1 MSLFDT
7 AKERATSLAG
17 SVVNKIAEHSSDD
30 PASGQS
36 VTINCTVV
44 QAEELWRDA
53 HRMSM
58 VLGEVGEVEVTG
70 PDQYRWTLRG
80 GPVETTW
87 ESQVHTDNGGLRFV
101 GTGSGDDTPANE
113 IIVGFRP
120 APNHLGTEMSLR
132 LKTPAPDLLTGAL
145 AFKVLYRCRAL
156 LQTGEVPTI
165 RSNPSARPSAR

>member
-17 SVVNKIAEHSSDD
+17 SVVNKIAENSSDD
-30 PASGQS
+30 PATGQS
-36 VTINCTVV
+36 VTVKCTVV
-44 QAEELWRDA
+44 EAEELWRDP
-53 HRMSM
+53 HRMSV
-58 VLGEVGEVEVTG
+58 VLGELGEVEVTG
-70 PDQYRWTLRG
+70 PDRYRWTLRG

-101 GTGSGDDTPANE
+101 STGTDANE
-113 IIVGFRP
+113 IIVSYRQ
-120 APNHLGTEMSLR
+120 APNHLGTELSLR

>member
-17 SVVNKIAEHSSDD
+17 SVVNKIAEQSSDD
-30 PASGQS
+30 PATGQS
-36 VTINCTVV
+36 VTVKCTVV
-44 QAEELWRDA
+44 EVEELFRDP
-53 HRMSM
+53 HRLSV
-58 VLGEVGEVEVTG
+58 VLGEIGEVELTG
-70 PDQYRWTLRG
+70 SDRYRWTLRG

-87 ESQVHTDNGGLRFV
+87 ESQLHSDIGGLRFV
-101 GTGSGDDTPANE
+101 GTETGAGSAANE
-113 IIVGFRP
+113 IIVSYRP
-120 APNHLGTEMSLR
+120 APHHLGTELSLR